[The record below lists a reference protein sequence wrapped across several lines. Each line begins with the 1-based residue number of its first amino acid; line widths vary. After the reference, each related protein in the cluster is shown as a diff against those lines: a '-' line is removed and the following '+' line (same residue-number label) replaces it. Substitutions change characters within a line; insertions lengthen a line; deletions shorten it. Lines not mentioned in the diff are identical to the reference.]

1 MAIINADDLF
11 TKIVDGAY
19 DKGNGFVEQYK
30 IAKAAN
36 STDVLRVGYIP
47 AGVEVTIV
55 FGTFAD
61 TGTGNTLD
69 VGYEYALTAA
79 EKTLYGLTD
88 DANYWWDNLDTAT
101 AAVASTRSASAA
113 IRFDYPVYLTVL
125 VNSANFTG
133 TPELVFDVIGKAL
146 GAR

>member
-19 DKGNGFVEQYK
+19 DKGNAFVEQYR

-36 STDVLRVGYIP
+36 ATDVLRVGYIP
-47 AGVEVTIV
+47 AGVCVTMF

-79 EKTLYGLTD
+79 EKTLYGVS
-88 DANYWWDNLDTAT
+88 DAPAYWWDNLDTAT
-101 AAVASTRSASAA
+101 GNVASTRSAGAY
-113 IRFDYPVYLTVL
+113 ICFDHPVYITVL

-133 TPELVFDVIGKAL
+133 TPAITFDVIGKAT
-146 GAR
+146 GPK